1 MMNFDPVSYA
11 IHRTEINAD
20 RVRQIEHYLE
30 TLKVERARTET
41 RIEALEAWK
50 MDISGYI
57 NRWPMVLGVVIL
69 IALNWAPKETAKA
82 VVAAIEAL
90 T

>member
-1 MMNFDPVSYA
+1 MNFDPVSYA

-30 TLKVERARTET
+30 TLKVERVRTET
-41 RIEALEAWK
+41 RIAALEAWK
-50 MDISGYI
+50 SDLSGLI
-57 NRWPMVLGVVIL
+57 NRWPMALGIVIL
-69 IALNWAPKETAKA
+69 VALNWAPKETAKA
-82 VVAAIEAL
+82 VVTAIEAL